1 MRQKKLLNSMFLRLP
16 SLMLILWLFVRVGN
30 VSAETENKE
39 HPTIKDDSFTQCF
52 KFILIDRLVAV

>member
-1 MRQKKLLNSMFLRLP
+1 MFLRLP